1 MIKSIDDAGS
11 LGDNCDPRV
20 LDIDPAIAQHTAFLL
35 FAGQP
40 RDRIGTVRPGS
51 TISNDLGQ
59 SCVHNLTPPVAPE
72 GRQELALQL
81 LDELGLPSELLGE
94 GAAPALSDLNTVLA
108 ADYREGRGFPPVE
121 LAQELG
127 RIIERFVR
135 PYCQIW
141 GCWQD
146 RQGPGQLR
154 GVFHWGDVVVTAEP
168 YLDGAGRSLWG
179 FSTEK
184 KVQGRRT
191 TVIFLNTAHERGAV
205 ATTIGHELGH
215 HVYQA
220 ILGKCGHHLV
230 IGKTF
235 PQHLSDKQELFSDTV
250 VAMSAYSQSATRAIL
265 GGDLIGYD
273 GAGANLMVR
282 FRKAIASIDSRYR
295 IDLDR
300 DNLPALWRLRYL
312 TLTVHLFKLRCA
324 LLEEAG
330 I

>member
-1 MIKSIDDAGS
+1 MIKSIDVAAS
-11 LGDNCDPRV
+11 LPDNRSPMVLGNDPTIAKHSAFSLLANSQPYGRV
-20 LDIDPAIAQHTAFLL
+20 
-35 FAGQP
+35 
-40 RDRIGTVRPGS
+40 GTVRPGS
-51 TISNDLGQ
+51 TISNDMGR
-59 SCVHNLTPPVAPE
+59 SCVHNLTPPAAPE
-72 GRQELALQL
+72 GHPELALRL
-81 LDELGLPSELLGE
+81 LDELEFPSELLGE
-94 GAAPALSDLNTVLA
+94 GTSPALSDLNAVLA
-108 ADYREGRGFPPVE
+108 ADYREGRGFPSVE

-127 RIIERFVR
+127 RIIDRFVR
-135 PYCQIW
+135 PYSQIW

-168 YLDGAGRSLWG
+168 YLEGAGRSLWG

-184 KVQGRRT
+184 KVQGRRI

-220 ILGKCGHHLV
+220 ILGMSGDHPT
-230 IGKTF
+230 IGRTF
-235 PQHLSDKQELFSDTV
+235 PQHLGDEHELFSDAV

-265 GGDLIGYD
+265 GGGLTRSNVM
-273 GAGANLMVR
+273 AR
-282 FRKAIASIDSRYR
+282 FRKAIASIDSHYR
-295 IDLDR
+295 IDLDS
-300 DNLPALWRLRYL
+300 DNLPPLWRLRYV